1 VKIER
6 FEDTK
11 AWQEARAL
19 VNIIYDAVESNKG
32 FTGDYKFREQI
43 QGAAVSVMSNI
54 AEGFSRR
61 STKEFVQFLFIA
73 KGSAA
78 EVQSQLYVALDQGY
92 INEEK
97 FNELYT
103 KSDEVAR
110 LISGFIRYL
119 LNKDKPQAL
128 NQPNKL
134 SEHEELNKPKRLKE
148 PK

>member
-1 VKIER
+1 MKIER

-119 LNKDKPQAL
+119 LNKDKPQTL
-128 NQPNKL
+128 ERPNKL
-134 SEHEELNKPKRLKE
+134 SEPKQLNKPKKLRELQ
-148 PK
+148 

>member
-6 FEDTK
+6 FEDIK
-11 AWQEARAL
+11 AWQEARIL

-43 QGAAVSVMSNI
+43 HSAAVSIMSNI

-134 SEHEELNKPKRLKE
+134 SEHEELNKPKRLK
-148 PK
+148 KLK